1 MPTNKTL
8 GLSVLTGLLLSLS
21 WPTYGFVGL
30 IFFGF
35 LPLLIVFHSLRAHKP
50 KRVLLSSFG
59 WAYLSFFI
67 FNIITTNWL
76 YFASSFGMWFAVLAN
91 SALMAMVFLVY
102 QFIALRTTNRNA
114 LIFLIALWIGFEK
127 MHLHW
132 DLAWPWL
139 NLGNAFSENINWVQW
154 YEYTGTFGGTLWV
167 WIVNMLVFNAYLR
180 WKAKTFSNFTQPVS
194 ILAVIVIPIFISF
207 VVKSQYDTFE
217 DSSEIIVLQPNI
229 DPYTEKYYTSNQKI
243 SDNLF
248 DLITLQKPTKDALV
262 IAPETVYAKSIE
274 LSRFQSSEA
283 NRFSARLHRAY
294 PEISLLSG
302 VSMYELIRNQDLITP
317 QSNFLKEGVW
327 YNDFNS
333 AFFKKRN
340 QPLEFYH
347 KSKLVVG
354 VEYFPYKSVL
364 EPILGNVMLDLGGTI
379 AIKTT
384 QEDRSVFKV
393 NDNLKVAPIICY
405 ESVFGEFVTGYVK
418 NGATVLG
425 IITNDAWWNNTQGH
439 KQHFSYAKLRA
450 VETRR
455 SVARSANTGISGFID
470 PIGNVI
476 EKSNYDE
483 RISLKSSVPI
493 STKMTFYV
501 QHGDYIARIAYF
513 FILFIGIFAI
523 IKHKRT
529 GIKR

>member
-1 MPTNKTL
+1 MTAKQKKF
-8 GLSVLTGLLLSLS
+8 GFSIFSGLLLSIA
-21 WPTYGFVGL
+21 WPTYGYVGL

-35 LPLLIVFHSLRAHKP
+35 VPLLIVFQTLRKEKP
-50 KRVLLSSFG
+50 KLYMLNSFG

-91 SALMAMVFLVY
+91 SALMALVFLIY
-102 QFIALRTTNRNA
+102 QVIAVRTTNRNA
-114 LIFLIALWIGFEK
+114 LVFLIALWIGFEK

-132 DLAWPWL
+132 ELAWPWL

-167 WIVNMLVFNAYLR
+167 WVVNVLIYNGYLK
-180 WKAKTFSNFTQPVS
+180 WKANTFSNLVQPVS
-194 ILAVIVIPIFISF
+194 VVSAIVIPIFISF
-207 VVKSQYDTFE
+207 LVKSQYDTF
-217 DSSEIIVLQPNI
+217 DQSSEIIVLQPNI
-229 DPYTEKYYTSNQKI
+229 DPYTEKYNTSNKMI

-248 DLITLQKPTKDALV
+248 ELIRNQEPEDAALV
-262 IAPETVYAKSIE
+262 LAPETVYAKSID
-274 LSRFQSSEA
+274 LDRFQISEA
-283 NRFSARLHRAY
+283 NRFSSQLLFAY
-294 PEISLLSG
+294 PKIALVSG
-302 VSMYELIRNQDLITP
+302 VSMYELIRSPELTTP
-317 QSNFLKEGVW
+317 VSNLLREGLW
-327 YNDFNS
+327 YNDYNS
-333 AFFKKRN
+333 AFFQKRN
-340 QPLEFYH
+340 QPVEFYH

-354 VEYFPYKSVL
+354 VENFPYKEIL
-364 EPILGNVMLDLGGTI
+364 EPILGNVMLDLGGTV
-379 AIKTT
+379 AMKTT
-384 QEDRSVFKV
+384 QDERYVFQV

-405 ESVFGEFVTGYVK
+405 ESVYGEFVTGYVS

-425 IITNDAWWNNTQGH
+425 IVTNDAWWYNTQGH

-470 PIGNVI
+470 PLGEVI

-483 RISLKSSVPI
+483 RTSLKSAVPV
-493 STKMTFYV
+493 SSKMTFYV
-501 QHGDYIARIAYF
+501 KHGDYIARIAYF

-523 IKHKRT
+523 IKHKRKV
-529 GIKR
+529 KR